1 MPVVA
6 TAGHV
11 DHGKSTLIQALTG
24 RDPDRWEEEKR
35 RGMTI
40 DLGFAWTTLP
50 SGTVVSFVD
59 VPGHHRFMRNML
71 TGVGSV
77 DMALFVVAADEGWMP
92 QSEEHLAVLDLL
104 DVQNAVVALTKTDRV
119 DQEQIDLMTQE
130 IRKRLAKTSLAKARI
145 IPLAAAT
152 GEGLDQL
159 RVALDEAVRNTSDLA
174 RPRLWVDRSF
184 SMAGAGTVVT
194 GTLTDGSLA
203 TGDTVSIWPGHPRVR
218 VRKLESHEVTVE
230 RADPSSRVAVNLV
243 GVDRS
248 SIGRGAML
256 FAPGTFLPSR
266 RLLVKLRS
274 ARYESGLVERAAYL
288 VHIGTLS
295 APVRIS
301 VLKEGPEVLALAD
314 LGDAVCVQSGDRLII
329 RDTGRQLVVAG
340 GLVLDP
346 GPPRRRRE
354 SLALASDLVE
364 AVSAGRDHVAT
375 VMLNHR
381 RRERA
386 EVLSAHSGGGSPHAL
401 VVADGEVL
409 SDEEA
414 RTLARQATDALATF
428 HEGNPHEDGMGIAQ
442 LAEELGVTP
451 GLVRS
456 VASLTDLSIVGQLV
470 TAKKDEKDNIEL
482 DSRWVTARSLL
493 EGSGLSPP
501 TINDLGLEGD
511 LLRALI
517 RKGYLARVSEE
528 LVYLPEQIERLTEV
542 LSSIGHPFTVSD
554 FRQAAGITR
563 KHAVPLL
570 EWTDR
575 ENLTIRNGDLRTVK
589 SL

>member
-40 DLGFAWTTLP
+40 DLGFAWTSLP
-50 SGTVVSFVD
+50 SGTVISFVD

-92 QSEEHLAVLDLL
+92 QTEEHLAVLDLL
-104 DVQNAVVALTKTDRV
+104 DVGKAVVALTKIDRV
-119 DQEQIDLMTQE
+119 NQDRIDLMTKE
-130 IRKRLAKTSLAKARI
+130 IRNRLEKTGLAEARI
-145 IPLAAAT
+145 VPVAAT
-152 GEGLDQL
+152 TGAGLDEL
-159 RVALDEAVRNTSDLA
+159 RAALDELVANTVDVS

-184 SMAGAGTVVT
+184 SMPGAGTVVT
-194 GTLTDGSLA
+194 GTLNGGSLK
-203 TGDTVSIWPGHPRVR
+203 TGDTVSIWPGHPRIR
-218 VRKLESHEVTVE
+218 IRKLESNEKIVE

-243 GVDRS
+243 GVDRA
-248 SIGRGAML
+248 SIGRGAMM

-266 RLLVKLRS
+266 RMLVKLRP
-274 ARYESGLVERAAYL
+274 ARYESGLAERGAYL
-288 VHIGTLS
+288 LHIGTLS
-295 APVRIS
+295 AAVRMT
-301 VLKEGPEVLALAD
+301 VLEEGAEVLALAD
-314 LGDAVCVQSGDRLII
+314 LEEPICVQSGDRLII

-340 GLVLDP
+340 GIVLDP
-346 GPPRRRRE
+346 GPPRRRRD
-354 SLALASDLVE
+354 SLALGSDLIE

-381 RRERA
+381 RREQI
-386 EVLSAHSGGGSPHAL
+386 EVLSAHSGGGSASAT
-401 VVADGEVL
+401 VVADGEAL

-414 RTLARQATDALATF
+414 RKLAERATAKLAAF
-428 HEGNPHEDGMGIAQ
+428 HSENPHEEGMGIAQ
-442 LAEELGVTP
+442 LAEQLSTSP

-456 VASLTDLSIVGQLV
+456 VVSLTDLSIVGQV
-470 TAKKDEKDNIEL
+470 
-482 DSRWVTARSLL
+482 VTARADEQDNIALHPRWMDARTVL
-493 EGSGLSPP
+493 EGSSLAPP
-501 TINDLGLEGD
+501 TINELGLEGD

-517 RKGYLARVSEE
+517 RKGHLVRVSEE
-528 LVYLPEQIERLTEV
+528 LVYLPAQIERLTE
-542 LSSIGHPFTVSD
+542 LLASIGRPFTVSE
-554 FRQAAGITR
+554 FRQVAGITR

-575 ENLTIRNGDLRTVK
+575 ENVTIRNGDLRTVRG
-589 SL
+589 